1 MTKDMEKRDKLEYAR
16 AYIVPQEYKNLYP
29 ACDALFM
36 GTIFEDLYRPY
47 KKIIKKINERDIG
60 RNDR

>member
-16 AYIVPQEYKNLYP
+16 LYIIRQQYKNLYP
-29 ACDALFM
+29 ACDALFI

-47 KKIIKKINERDIG
+47 KKNHKKDK
-60 RNDR
+60 